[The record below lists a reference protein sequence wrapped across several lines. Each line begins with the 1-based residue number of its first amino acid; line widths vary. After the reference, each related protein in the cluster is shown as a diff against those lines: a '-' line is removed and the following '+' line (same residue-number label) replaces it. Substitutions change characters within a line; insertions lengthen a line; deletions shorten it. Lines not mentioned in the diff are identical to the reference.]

1 MAKLKF
7 RAYLLPYV
15 GNVLGGNSIDKIM
28 ASVLLEKRIE
38 MPFGLWDMSK
48 LLILNLKPNLKP
60 KSDFSS
66 GN

>member
-1 MAKLKF
+1 MFDKL
-7 RAYLLPYV
+7 RAYLLPYI

-48 LLILNLKPNLKP
+48 LQKIKLFLCVGNLKP
-60 KSDFSS
+60 KLK
-66 GN
+66 